1 MTGKL
6 IRIKAV
12 KYYVIAGQ
20 LIKLKVVNYSRLR
33 PCRSSPK
40 TCNSYRNL
48 DITATAG
55 VPQKLAI
62 AIETLILP
70 LLQVFLKNLK

>member
-12 KYYVIAGQ
+12 KYHVIAGQ

-33 PCRSSPK
+33 PQS
-40 TCNSYRNL
+40 L
-48 DITATAG
+48 I
-55 VPQKLAI
+55 PQA
-62 AIETLILP
+62 
-70 LLQVFLKNLK
+70 LQRIF

>member
-1 MTGKL
+1 MNLFYKVMTGKL

-33 PCRSSPK
+33 PAK
-40 TCNSYRNL
+40 F
-48 DITATAG
+48 
-55 VPQKLAI
+55 PQKLAI
-62 AIETLILP
+62 AN
-70 LLQVFLKNLK
+70 K